1 MTDMHAQKYMGE
13 AMFSK
18 VTIREGHDNFFT
30 PIRLLFAL
38 MVLVGHAF
46 VVTLGGSENEPA
58 IFFHYRPSYL
68 AVNLFFIASGFLVT
82 KSMLY
87 REDLVEY
94 GAARGLRIFPAL
106 IAHVFFVMLLIG
118 PFVTN
123 VPLAQYFT
131 DPQFWTQPLRVLT
144 FADTDM
150 VMPGAFA
157 TNHENIGS
165 GALWTLRY
173 EVLAYIGTAAAFA
186 LGLLKHKW
194 LLIAQ
199 FVIFALAWPLAHL
212 TGLYEKVPATLQS
225 ILRFGLAYGLG
236 AALYAVQDKISFHI
250 LGVFILGLIASLFG
264 FPYMEFLET
273 GQMTIA
279 ASLFEIV
286 TTLWLGYIVFWMA
299 YVKIPALDP
308 LKKLSDTSY
317 GIYIYHWVILQA
329 VWFFYHKATGT
340 SMNVWALMAVTL
352 PITIVIAWL
361 SWHVI
366 EKPMLKKKVSLS
378 KAVKARFGRGKN
390 AGDEVVQPAE

>member
-1 MTDMHAQKYMGE
+1 MGE
-13 AMFSK
+13 GMFSK
-18 VTIREGHDNFFT
+18 VTIRDGHDNFFT

-87 REDLVEY
+87 REDVVEY
-94 GAARGLRIFPAL
+94 GAARTLRIFPAL
-106 IAHVFFVMLLIG
+106 IVHVLFVMLLIG

-123 VPLAQYFT
+123 VPLSQYFT
-131 DPQFWTQPLRVLT
+131 DSQFWTQPLRVLS

-150 VMPGAFA
+150 VLPGAFA

-194 LLIAQ
+194 MLVAQ
-199 FVIFALAWPLAHL
+199 FAIFALAWPIAHM
-212 TGLYEKVPATLQS
+212 TGLYDKVPATVQS
-225 ILRFGLAYGLG
+225 LLRFGLAYGLG
-236 AALYAVQDKISFHI
+236 AALYAVQDRVSFHI
-250 LGVFILGLIASLFG
+250 IGVFVLGLIASLFG
-264 FPYMEFLET
+264 FPYLEYLES
-273 GQMTIA
+273 GNMTIA
-279 ASLFEIV
+279 ASMFEIV

-299 YVKIPALDP
+299 YVKIPVLDP

-317 GIYIYHWVILQA
+317 GIYIYHWVVLQV
-329 VWFFYHKATGT
+329 VWYFYHTSTGT
-340 SMNVWALMAVTL
+340 SMNVWLLMAVSL
-352 PITIVIAWL
+352 PITILLGWV
-361 SWHVI
+361 SWHVF
-366 EKPMLKKKVSLS
+366 EKPMLKKKVGLS
-378 KAVKARFGRGKN
+378 KAIKSRFSRKSSGTE
-390 AGDEVVQPAE
+390 EVAQPAE

>member
-1 MTDMHAQKYMGE
+1 
-13 AMFSK
+13 MFSK

-30 PIRLLFAL
+30 PVRLLFAL

-46 VVTLGGSENEPA
+46 AVVRGGDQGEPF
-58 IFFHYRPSYL
+58 IFFHYTASYL

-94 GAARGLRIFPAL
+94 GSARSLRIFPAL
-106 IAHVFFVMLLIG
+106 FIHVLFVMLLIG
-118 PFVTN
+118 PLVTN

-131 DPQFWTQPLRVLT
+131 DPQVWTQPLRVLSFAQTEMYLPGT
-144 FADTDM
+144 FE
-150 VMPGAFA
+150 
-157 TNHENIGS
+157 TNHEQIGS
-165 GALWTLRY
+165 AALWTLRY
-173 EVLAYIGTAAAFA
+173 EVLAYIGTAIAFA
-186 LGLLKHKW
+186 LGLLKQKW

-199 FVIFALAWPLAHL
+199 FFIFVLAWPVAHL
-212 TGLYEKVPATLQS
+212 TGVFDQLPGTLQS
-225 ILRFGLAYGLG
+225 VLRFGLAYGLG
-236 AALYAVQDKISFHI
+236 TALYAVQDKVSFHI

-264 FPYMEFLET
+264 FPYMDYLES
-273 GQMTIA
+273 GQMTFA

-299 YVKIPALDP
+299 YVKIPVLNP
-308 LKKLSDTSY
+308 LKSLSDTSY
-317 GIYIYHWVILQA
+317 GIYIYHWVILQT

-352 PITIVIAWL
+352 PITVLVAWL

-366 EKPMLKKKVSLS
+366 EQPMLRKKVSLS
-378 KAVKARFGRGKN
+378 KAVKNRFGRGKN
-390 AGDEVVQPAE
+390 SGQVVAQPAE